1 LWSIHPLIYSG
12 RKKPC
17 LMKKQ
22 NSVICEPI
30 SYPISLHSSGTKVQQ
45 TTDTGKGQTHPPPT
59 VRVHDLTLNTHLE
72 IRRDLCV
79 ALCFGSGSAG
89 GGESRV
95 EGSGGQHL
103 RRRVDE
109 IHWLHDFA
117 VEFGKVDA
125 GDAVV
130 GVGVDAVCLW
140 CLLVLWS
147 GKHDMESDGRTFIF
161 SVVL

>member
-1 LWSIHPLIYSG
+1 
-12 RKKPC
+12 
-17 LMKKQ
+17 
-22 NSVICEPI
+22 
-30 SYPISLHSSGTKVQQ
+30 
-45 TTDTGKGQTHPPPT
+45 
-59 VRVHDLTLNTHLE
+59 LNTHLE
-72 IRRDLCV
+72 IRGDLCV

-89 GGESRV
+89 GGESGV

-109 IHWLHDFA
+109 VHWLHDFA

-140 CLLVLWS
+140 CLLVLWR
-147 GKHDMESDGRTFIF
+147 GRQRFGITYLHLLCGVVARVEGVGARAGCREKLAAVNSDGCHGEGT
-161 SVVL
+161 VAADHVAAVLPLHDTAGT

>member
-1 LWSIHPLIYSG
+1 VCTLCSNSIQLKEALPHE
-12 RKKPC
+12 
-17 LMKKQ
+17 KQ
-22 NSVICEPI
+22 NSVICKNHSQPN
-30 SYPISLHSSGTKVQQ
+30 SLHPSGTKVQQ
-45 TTDTGKGQTHPPPT
+45 TADTGKGQTHPPPT

-72 IRRDLCV
+72 IRGDLCV

-89 GGESRV
+89 GESGV

-103 RRRVDE
+103 GRRVDE
-109 IHWLHDFA
+109 VHWLHDFA
-117 VEFGKVDA
+117 VEFGKVEA

-140 CLLVLWS
+140 CLLVLSS
-147 GKHDMESDGRTFIF
+147 GKHDMESDGHTFIF